1 MTVFGE
7 NAGQQCV
14 AMSPGALIYSKI
26 TKITLVEDMSQI
38 MIVGIQ
44 LYSSLSLL
52 ARQSM
57 LMLTELPGMF
67 TVFEQ
72 FFHLEYSDSYTSNIH
87 HYCICHSQGTA
98 FETIL
103 ALNYNSFV
111 LTVAIIGIGI
121 YSIEAGGYN
130 VFDSHARDMY
140 HNSHS
145 EGTCVLLEIPSMHKL
160 VQYFQTLH
168 RNEDI
173 YELKGVHIDIF
184 EPHLFPSNL
193 EHCSTSNVNSYQ
205 CSCKQCCP
213 IAVYTMC
220 YSLINP
226 CRYWT

>member
-1 MTVFGE
+1 
-7 NAGQQCV
+7 
-14 AMSPGALIYSKI
+14 MSPGALIYSKI
-26 TKITLVEDMSQI
+26 TKITSVEDMSHI

-57 LMLTELPGMF
+57 LMLTELPGMV

-87 HYCICHSQGTA
+87 HYCTCHSQGTA
-98 FETIL
+98 LETLL
-103 ALNYNSFV
+103 ALNYNSFI
-111 LTVAIIGIGI
+111 LTVAIIGVGI

-140 HNSHS
+140 NNSHS

-160 VQYFQTLH
+160 VQYFQILH

-173 YELKGVHIDIF
+173 YELKGVHIATF
-184 EPHLFPSNL
+184 ELHLFSSNIND
-193 EHCSTSNVNSYQ
+193 EHCSISNVNSYQ

-226 CRYWT
+226 CGYWT